1 MWTPTE
7 LASELRPYTGRVYRV
22 VEAQH
27 RISTNRLAANAE
39 DQAVLEDLAEAV
51 KPTLPASA
59 RHLDYLLAAPFRYG
73 HKQGSRFRRAH
84 ERPGIFY
91 ASEHE
96 ETAIAE
102 TAYWQLRFYA
112 RSPEFSPPSATVE
125 RTSFSVAVETA
136 RALDLTM
143 PPFDRAQADWMN
155 TTDYTACQGLAASAR
170 EANTAIIRTRSVRDE
185 AHRCNVVILDPAAFA
200 ETRPVIGKT
209 WHFRFENGRLTA
221 FAAFPAQER
230 YAFVWTPDE
239 TGLQ

>member
-7 LASELRPYTGRVYRV
+7 LASEFRPYAGRVYRV

-27 RISTNRLAANAE
+27 RISMNRLAASAE

-59 RHLDYLLAAPFRYG
+59 QHLDYLLAAPFRYG
-73 HKQGSRFRRAH
+73 HAQGSRFRRAH

-112 RSPEFSPPSATVE
+112 RSPGFSPPSATVE
-125 RTSFSVAVETA
+125 HTSFSVAVETV
-136 RALDLTM
+136 RALDLTT
-143 PPFDRAQADWMN
+143 PPFDRTKADWMN
-155 TTDYTACQGLAASAR
+155 ATDYTACQDMAASAR
-170 EANTAIIRTRSVRDE
+170 VAAATLIRTESVRDE
-185 AHRCNVVILDPAAFA
+185 AHRCNVAILDPVAFA
-200 ETRPVIGKT
+200 ETRPAFGKT

-230 YAFVWTPDE
+230 YTFV
-239 TGLQ
+239 